1 LALAGCGSTPGTWI
15 PPGLGL
21 NRLMAVPQPFR
32 SAGNVLPPAP
42 GSRVEND
49 VSLTGLVG
57 LPPGDDRQLAA
68 AIARAC
74 DPFDILFQTRLT
86 ERRTSLLEGA
96 ASVTPSAAGR
106 DVVLD
111 FNWRHPDGT
120 LGGHFEARRAD
131 PKSDGALDPETITAL
146 AGTAASQ
153 LALAMGV
160 KAPGVPATHGAAAAE
175 APRLFI
181 GLVSGAPGDGNVALA
196 AAISAV
202 LAGEGLALTP
212 ERKRATHSLTA
223 TVTTIKDHPGAQ
235 TVTIVWRV
243 LDPAG
248 KVLGEVA
255 QTNAV
260 PAGSLD
266 TAWGDTAYDA
276 ASAAAEG
283 LIAALERLQRPPVR

>member
-1 LALAGCGSTPGTWI
+1 LALAGCGSSPGTWI

-21 NRLMAVPQPFR
+21 NRLMAVPRPFKA
-32 SAGNVLPPAP
+32 AGNVLPPAS
-42 GSRVEND
+42 GLRAASD
-49 VSLTGLVG
+49 ISLTGLSG

-74 DPFDILFQTRLT
+74 DPFDILVQAHPT
-86 ERRTSLLEGA
+86 ERKTSLLEGA

-106 DVVLD
+106 DVVID

-120 LGGHFEARRAD
+120 LGGLFEVRRTD

-146 AGTAASQ
+146 GGAAASQ

-160 KAPGVPATHGAAAAE
+160 KAPGVAATHGAIALE

-181 GLVSGAPGDGNVALA
+181 GRVSGAPGDGNRALA

-202 LAGEGLALTP
+202 LTGNGFTITP
-212 ERKRATHSLTA
+212 EVKRATHSVGA
-223 TVTTIKDHPGAQ
+223 TVTVAEADPGAQ
-235 TVTIVWRV
+235 TVSIVWRI

-248 KVLGEVA
+248 KLLGEVT

-260 PAGSLD
+260 SAGSLD
-266 TAWGDTAYDA
+266 KGWGDTAYDV

-283 LIAALERLQRPPVR
+283 LMAALERLQAPPAP